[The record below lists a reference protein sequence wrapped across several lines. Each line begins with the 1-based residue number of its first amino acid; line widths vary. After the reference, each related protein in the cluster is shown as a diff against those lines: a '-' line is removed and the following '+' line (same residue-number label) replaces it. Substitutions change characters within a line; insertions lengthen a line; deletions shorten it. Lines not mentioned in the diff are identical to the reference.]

1 MEETFLMWFTLLAQ
15 IFAMVAM
22 HWILAPPKTWTGV
35 TEEELAAELEEW
47 TDSDD
52 SSVSDQ

>member
-1 MEETFLMWFTLLAQ
+1 MEEAFLVWFTLLAQ

-22 HWILAPPKTWTGV
+22 HWILAPPKTWTDD
-35 TEEELAAELEEW
+35 ELQAELEEW

-52 SSVSDQ
+52 SSVSDEQ